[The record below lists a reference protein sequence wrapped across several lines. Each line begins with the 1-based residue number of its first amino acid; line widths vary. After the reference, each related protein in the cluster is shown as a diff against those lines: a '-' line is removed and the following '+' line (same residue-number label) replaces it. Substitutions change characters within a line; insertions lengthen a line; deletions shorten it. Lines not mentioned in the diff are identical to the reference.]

1 MAMLT
6 DAELAQLRSDV
17 LDLLPGSVV
26 VQRRSSGTA
35 DAYGYGGSVSYAAV
49 GTVAARVDP
58 LSTSANREVIG
69 ARDTD
74 TEFRQL
80 TVPYGA
86 DIAAGDRVVFDGRT
100 YEIRTLSDDHSLRAV
115 RRAVLVVTT

>member
-1 MAMLT
+1 MSMLT

-17 LDLLPGSVV
+17 LGLLPGSVV
-26 VQRRSSGTA
+26 VQRISRGTA

-58 LSTSANREVIG
+58 MSTSAREVIG

-100 YEIRTLSDDHSLRAV
+100 YEIRSLSDDHSLRAV

>member
-58 LSTSANREVIG
+58 MSTSAREVIG

-100 YEIRTLSDDHSLRAV
+100 YEIRTLSDNHSLRAV

>member
-1 MAMLT
+1 MGMLT

-17 LDLLPGSVV
+17 LDFLPGSAV
-26 VQRRSSGTA
+26 VQRISRGTA
-35 DAYGYGGSVSYAAV
+35 DAYGYGGSVSYAAA

-58 LSTSANREVIG
+58 LSANAREVIG

-86 DIAAGDRVVFDGRT
+86 DIVAGDRVVFDGRT
-100 YEIRTLSDDHSLRAV
+100 YEIRSLIDDHSLRAV

>member
-58 LSTSANREVIG
+58 MSTSAREVIG

>member
-17 LDLLPGSVV
+17 LELLPGSAVI
-26 VQRRSSGTA
+26 QRESRGTA

-58 LSTSANREVIG
+58 LAASARETIG

-80 TVPYGA
+80 TVPYNA

-100 YEIRTLSDDHSLRAV
+100 YEIRTLSDNHSLRAV